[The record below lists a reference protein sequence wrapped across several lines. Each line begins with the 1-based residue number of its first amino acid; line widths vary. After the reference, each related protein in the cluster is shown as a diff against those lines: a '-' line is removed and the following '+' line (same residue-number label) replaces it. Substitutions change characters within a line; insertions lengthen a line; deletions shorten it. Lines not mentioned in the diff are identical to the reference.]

1 MSEAPKEAGKK
12 KGKLPVLII
21 VAVVLFGGGFFGMK
35 MKGGEKKEPELKL
48 GKIVEFEEKLFNL
61 SDMQTY
67 LRTTLAFHLKE
78 GYEEPKFAE
87 KLAAVEDTVNLVI
100 RSKSPAQVQT
110 VAGIQS
116 LKKELAANINKVL
129 IELDG
134 AHGDTEKDAKSDSKS
149 EKKGAK
155 SDGHE
160 QHDNGWDSQT
170 GPVLRVYFKA
180 FAVQ

>member
-87 KLAAVEDTVNLVI
+87 RVAAVEDVVNLVI

-116 LKKELAANINKVL
+116 LKKELASSINKVL
-129 IELDG
+129 NELDG
-134 AHGDTEKDAKSDSKS
+134 GHDEGEKDSRKDSKS
-149 EKKGAK
+149 DKKDSK
-155 SDGHE
+155 SGEDEEHG
-160 QHDNGWDSQT
+160 NGWDSQT
-170 GPVLRVYFKA
+170 GPVLKVYFKA